1 MTRASGRESMI
12 EYQLGVIGVGH
23 MGEAILRGVIKAQCL
38 PHNAI
43 VAYDPVRKRE
53 QVLAMEFGIL
63 CAENNTI
70 PGSCPH
76 VLLAVKPQMMP
87 EVLQEIKPVV
97 REDATV
103 ISIAAGITTAF
114 IDERLG
120 GRGHVVRVM
129 PNTPMTVGAGVAAVA
144 RGPRATPEDVHW
156 TQRLFASS
164 GIAVVMDESMMD
176 AVTGL
181 SGTGPAYLFYLVEAM
196 VAAAVAE
203 GMDPDV
209 AEMLATQTC
218 IGAGK
223 LLSQTKE
230 RPEELRA
237 AVATPGGTT
246 ERAMNILDDSGVKD
260 RIIDAVRGATGRSR
274 ELGK

>member
-1 MTRASGRESMI
+1 MM
-12 EYQLGVIGVGH
+12 EYKLGVIGVGH
-23 MGEAILRGVIKAQCL
+23 MGEAILRGVVESGCL
-38 PHNAI
+38 AHNAI

-53 QVLAMEFGIL
+53 QVLAMEFGVL

-76 VLLAVKPQMMP
+76 VLLAVKPQVMS
-87 EVLQEIKPVV
+87 EVLAEIRPVV

-114 IDERLG
+114 IDEHLG
-120 GRGHVVRVM
+120 GRGRIVRVM

-144 RGPRATPEDVHW
+144 GGPRATPEDVHW

-164 GIAVVMDESMMD
+164 GIAVVMDESLMD

-181 SGTGPAYLFYLVEAM
+181 SGSGPAYLFYLVEAM

-218 IGAGK
+218 IGAAK
-223 LLSQTKE
+223 LLSKTKE

-246 ERAMNILDDSGVKD
+246 ERAMNTLDNADVKD
-260 RIIDAVRGATGRSR
+260 RIIEAVRGATQRSR

>member
-1 MTRASGRESMI
+1 MTSAHGRQDMM
-12 EYQLGVIGVGH
+12 EYKLGVIGVGH
-23 MGEAILRGVIKAQCL
+23 MGEALLRGVIESQCL

-76 VLLAVKPQMMP
+76 VVLAVKPQVMP
-87 EVLQEIKPVV
+87 EVLTEIRPVV

-103 ISIAAGITTAF
+103 ISIAAGITTAY
-114 IDERLG
+114 IDELLG
-120 GRGHVVRVM
+120 GTGHIVRVM
-129 PNTPMTVGAGVAAVA
+129 PNTPMCVGAGVAAVA

-156 TQRLFASS
+156 AQRLFAS
-164 GIAVVMDESMMD
+164 GGLAVVMDETLMD

-196 VAAAVAE
+196 VAAAQAE

-218 IGAGK
+218 IGAAR
-223 LLSQTKE
+223 LLSKTKE

-246 ERAMNILDDSGVKD
+246 ERAMQLLDGAGVKD
-260 RIIDAVRGATGRSR
+260 KFIEAVRAATRRSR

>member
-1 MTRASGRESMI
+1 MI

-23 MGEAILRGVIKAQCL
+23 MGEALLRGVLKSECL

-43 VAYDPVRKRE
+43 VAFDPVRKRE

-76 VLLAVKPQMMP
+76 VLLAVKPQVMP
-87 EVLQEIKPVV
+87 EVLQEIRPVV
-97 REDATV
+97 REEATV
-103 ISIAAGITTAF
+103 ISIAAGIATSF
-114 IDERLG
+114 LDERLG
-120 GRGHVVRVM
+120 GKGHIVRVM

-164 GIAVVMDESMMD
+164 GIAVVMDEALMD

-209 AEMLATQTC
+209 AETLATQTC

-246 ERAMNILDDSGVKD
+246 ERAMNILDDAGVKD
-260 RIIDAVRGATGRSR
+260 RIIDAIRGATERSR

>member
-1 MTRASGRESMI
+1 MM

-23 MGEAILRGVIKAQCL
+23 MGEALLRGVLEADCV

-53 QVLAMEFGIL
+53 QVLAMQFGIL

-76 VLLAVKPQMMP
+76 VLLAVKPQVMP
-87 EVLQEIKPVV
+87 EVLAEIRPVV
-97 REDATV
+97 GKDATV
-103 ISIAAGITTAF
+103 ISIAAGITTSF
-114 IDERLG
+114 IDEHLG
-120 GRGHVVRVM
+120 GTGHIVRVM
-129 PNTPMTVGAGVAAVA
+129 PNTPMTVGSGVAAVA
-144 RGPRATPEDVHW
+144 GGPRATPEDVHW

-164 GIAVVMDESMMD
+164 GIAVVMEESMMD
-176 AVTGL
+176 VVTGL
-181 SGTGPAYLFYLVEAM
+181 SGSGPAYLFYLVEAM

-203 GMDPDV
+203 GMDADV

-218 IGAGK
+218 IGAAK
-223 LLSQTKE
+223 LLSRTKD

-246 ERAMNILDDSGVKD
+246 ERAMNVLDESGVKD
-260 RIIDAVRGATGRSR
+260 RIVAAVRAATQRSR
-274 ELGK
+274 EPGR

>member
-1 MTRASGRESMI
+1 MI
-12 EYQLGVIGVGH
+12 EYQLGVIGVGN
-23 MGEAILRGVIKAQCL
+23 MGEAILRGVVNTNCL
-38 PHNAI
+38 PRNVI

-53 QVLAMEFGIL
+53 QVIAMELGIL

-76 VLLAVKPQMMP
+76 VLLAVKPQMVQT
-87 EVLQEIKPVV
+87 VLEDIRPVV
-97 REDATV
+97 REDATI
-103 ISIAAGITTAF
+103 ISIAAGITTSY

-120 GRGHVVRVM
+120 GKGRIVRAM
-129 PNTPMTVGAGVAAVA
+129 PNMPMLVGAGVTAVA

-156 TQRLFASS
+156 AQRLFAAS
-164 GIAVVMDESMMD
+164 GLAIVVDESMMD

-181 SGTGPAYLFYLVEAM
+181 SGSGPAYLFYLVEAM
-196 VAAAVAE
+196 TAAGVAE
-203 GMDPDV
+203 GMDPVV

-223 LLSQTKE
+223 LLAQTKK
-230 RPEELRA
+230 PPQELRA
-237 AVATPGGTT
+237 AVTTPNGTT
-246 ERAMNILDDSGVKD
+246 ERATRILDGAGVKEKFVEAI
-260 RIIDAVRGATGRSR
+260 RAAAARSR

>member
-1 MTRASGRESMI
+1 MI
-12 EYQLGVIGVGH
+12 EYKLGVIGVGH
-23 MGEAILRGVIKAQCL
+23 MGEAILRGVLAGDCL
-38 PHNAI
+38 PASAI

-70 PGSCPH
+70 PGSCPR
-76 VLLAVKPQMMP
+76 VLLAVKPQTMG
-87 EVLQEIKPVV
+87 EVLAEIAPVV

-103 ISIAAGITTAF
+103 ISIAAGVTTAF
-114 IDERLG
+114 IDDALG
-120 GRGHVVRVM
+120 GKGHIVRVM

-144 RGPRATPEDVHW
+144 GGPRATPEDVHW

-164 GIAVVMDESMMD
+164 GIAVVMDESLMD
-176 AVTGL
+176 VVTGL

-196 VAAAVAE
+196 MAAAVAE
-203 GMDPDV
+203 GMDADV

-218 IGAGK
+218 IGAGR
-223 LLSQTKE
+223 LLARTKE

-246 ERAMNILDDSGVKD
+246 ERAMNTLDDAGVKES
-260 RIIDAVRGATGRSR
+260 IIKAVRGATARSR